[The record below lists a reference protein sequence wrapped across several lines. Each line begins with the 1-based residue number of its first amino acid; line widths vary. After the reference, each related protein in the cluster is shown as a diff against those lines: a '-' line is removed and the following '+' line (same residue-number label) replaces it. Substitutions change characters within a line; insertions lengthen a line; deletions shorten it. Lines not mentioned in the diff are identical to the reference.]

1 MQPILTIVCGLPG
14 SGKSEW
20 ITEHKSQFTFI
31 SDDFFKGAIRDE
43 NPGGT
48 SFWYGRD
55 YAELIVHL
63 KKGESCCISDIIFCK
78 SESRTG
84 SETWFPDVVKGL
96 TLDWLFFENDPD
108 ACACNIQRAYET
120 EGRDPKERLKSLC
133 RLKADYI
140 IPDGA
145 RRLPVFRLTGT

>member
-20 ITEHKSQFTFI
+20 ITEHTSQFTFI

-55 YAELIVHL
+55 
-63 KKGESCCISDIIFCK
+63 
-78 SESRTG
+78 
-84 SETWFPDVVKGL
+84 
-96 TLDWLFFENDPD
+96 
-108 ACACNIQRAYET
+108 
-120 EGRDPKERLKSLC
+120 
-133 RLKADYI
+133 
-140 IPDGA
+140 
-145 RRLPVFRLTGT
+145 